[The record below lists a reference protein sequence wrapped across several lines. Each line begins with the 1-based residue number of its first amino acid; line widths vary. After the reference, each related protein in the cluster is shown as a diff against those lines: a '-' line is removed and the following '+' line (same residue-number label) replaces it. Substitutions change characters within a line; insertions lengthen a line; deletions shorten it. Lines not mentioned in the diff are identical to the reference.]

1 MHTSYEI
8 GRNIRRIRKQR
19 GLTIL
24 DLSEII
30 SFSTTHITQVEL
42 GTRSMSIDMLVALS
56 EGLDTDPNTI
66 IGIEKKHKQIEIR
79 ADIDKVVKEKYD
91 ISISDII
98 STIKESL

>member
-8 GRNIRRIRKQR
+8 GRNVRRIRKER

-30 SFSTTHITQVEL
+30 NFSTTHITQVEL

-66 IGIEKKHKQIEIR
+66 IGIEKKHKKIEIR
-79 ADIDKVVKEKYD
+79 ADIDKIVKDKYD
-91 ISISDII
+91 ISISEII
-98 STIKESL
+98 SAIKESV